1 MAAVLGAA
9 APPAYPFSERREM
22 LAFVPPAA
30 RSVLDVGC
38 GPGGFGQS
46 LRQDDPSRELWAVEV
61 DEAVAAGAARF
72 YDRVVVGTFPDAL
85 AGAGKKFDCVVF
97 NDVLEHTVDP
107 WAVLR
112 STVAL
117 LAPGGVVV
125 ASIPNVR
132 NVSVVLD
139 LVVRGNWTY
148 RDIGILDR
156 THLRFF
162 TSRSIRA
169 LFADSGF
176 AVETMR
182 GINPVGESHVPGPRF
197 WALLLREFAYT
208 GFGVRAVPR

>member
-1 MAAVLGAA
+1 MNAVLGAA

-46 LRQDDPSRELWAVEV
+46 LRQDDPSRELWAVEA
-61 DEAVAAGAARF
+61 DEEVAADAARF
-72 YDRVVVGTFPDAL
+72 YDRLIV
-85 AGAGKKFDCVVF
+85 GAGRTFDCVVF

-107 WAVLR
+107 WALLR
-112 STVAL
+112 STVPL

-139 LVVRGNWTY
+139 LVLRGNWTY

-176 AVETMR
+176 AVETMH
-182 GINPVGESHVPGPRF
+182 GINPVGESHLPGPRF

-208 GFGVRAVPR
+208 GFGLRAVPR

>member
-1 MAAVLGAA
+1 MLGAA

-46 LRQDDPSRELWAVEV
+46 LRQDDPTRELWAVEV
-61 DEAVAAGAARF
+61 DEEVAAGAARF
-72 YDRVVVGTFPDAL
+72 YDRLVVGTFPDAL
-85 AGAGKKFDCVVF
+85 AGAGKTFDCVVF

-112 STVAL
+112 ATVAL

-132 NVSVVLD
+132 NVSVVAD

-176 AVETMR
+176 AVEEMS
-182 GINPVGESHVPGPRF
+182 GINPVGESHFPGPRF
-197 WALLLREFAYT
+197 WPLVLREFAYT

>member
-1 MAAVLGAA
+1 M

-38 GPGGFGQS
+38 GPGGFGQA
-46 LRQDDPSRELWAVEV
+46 LRQDDPTREVWGIEV
-61 DEAVAAGAARF
+61 DEEVAAGAARF
-72 YDRVVVGTFPDAL
+72 YDRMVVGAFPDAL
-85 AGAGKKFDCVVF
+85 AGAGKTFDCVVF

-107 WAVLR
+107 WAILR
-112 STVAL
+112 ATVAL

-139 LVVRGNWTY
+139 LVLRGNWTY

-176 AVETMR
+176 AVEALR

-197 WALLLREFAYT
+197 WSLVLREFAYT
-208 GFGVRAVPR
+208 GFAVRAVPR